1 MDIYVIGFGQKT
13 DYASLFAKFC
23 NFHKQEAKVD
33 TNKLNINTLVDEA
46 KFTPFHWGVLIW
58 CLMIIIFD
66 GYDLVIYGVVLP
78 ILMQE
83 WSLTAVQAGLLAS
96 TALFGMMFGA
106 MCFGTLSDKLGRKKT
121 IMICV
126 GIFSGFTFLGAFA
139 SSPTEFGILRFLAG
153 LGIGGVMP
161 NVVAL
166 MTEYAPKRIRSTLV
180 AVMFSGYA
188 IGGMASALLGAWLVP
203 EHGWKIMFYIACIP
217 LLSLPLIWKFLP
229 ESLMFLT
236 KKGDTEQTRA
246 IVQKIATEQPITAQT
261 QFVLNEVTV
270 GDEAPLRALFQQGR
284 TFSTL
289 MFWVAFFM
297 CLLMVYALGS
307 WLPKLMI
314 QAGYSLGASMIFL
327 FALNIGGMV
336 GAIGGGVLADKF
348 HLKPVLTIMF
358 AVGAIS
364 LILLGFNS
372 PQAVLYLL
380 IALAGAA
387 TIGSQILLYTF
398 VAQFYPTAVRS
409 TGMGWASGIGRIGA
423 IVGPVLTGALLTF
436 ELPHQMNFLAIA
448 IPGVIA
454 AIAIF
459 LVNLKASVDG
469 AKQPKIVMQE
479 AATMKK
485 AIS

>member
-1 MDIYVIGFGQKT
+1 M
-13 DYASLFAKFC
+13 A
-23 NFHKQEAKVD
+23 N
-33 TNKLNINTLVDEA
+33 LNINTIVDEA
-46 KFTPFHWGVLIW
+46 KFTPFHWNVLIW
-58 CLMIIIFD
+58 CLLIIIFD
-66 GYDLVIYGVVLP
+66 GYDLVIYGVALP
-78 ILMQE
+78 LLMQE
-83 WSLTAVQAGLLAS
+83 WGLTAVQAGMLAS

-106 MCFGTLSDKLGRKKT
+106 MSFGTLSDKLGRKKT

-126 GIFSGFTFLGAFA
+126 AIFSGFTFLGAFA
-139 SSPTEFGILRFLAG
+139 SNPIEFGILRFLAG

-166 MTEYAPKRIRSTLV
+166 MTEYAPKKIRSTLV

-188 IGGMASALLGAWLVP
+188 IGGMASALLGAWLVTDY
-203 EHGWKIMFYIACIP
+203 GWKIMFYIAGIP
-217 LLSLPLIWKFLP
+217 FIALPIIWKFLP

-236 KKGDTEQTRA
+236 NKGKTEQVRQT
-246 IVQKIATEQPITAQT
+246 VQKIAPERVITADT
-261 QFVLNEVTV
+261 VFVLNEATA

-314 QAGYSLGASMIFL
+314 QAGYSLGASMLFL

-336 GAIGGGVLADKF
+336 GAIGGGVLSDRF

-358 AVGAIS
+358 TVGAIA
-364 LILLGFNS
+364 LILLGFKS
-372 PQAVLYLL
+372 PQAILYTL
-380 IALAGAA
+380 IAIAGAA

-398 VAQFYPTAVRS
+398 VAQFYPAAVRS

-423 IVGPVLTGALLTF
+423 IVGPVLTGALLTLQ
-436 ELPHQMNFLAIA
+436 LPHQMNFMAIA

-454 AIAIF
+454 ALAIF
-459 LVNLKASVDG
+459 LVNLKASVDQTKTVKQSSL
-469 AKQPKIVMQE
+469 AKNESVIESSVN
-479 AATMKK
+479 
-485 AIS
+485 

>member
-1 MDIYVIGFGQKT
+1 MQNQKI
-13 DYASLFAKFC
+13 
-23 NFHKQEAKVD
+23 
-33 TNKLNINTLVDEA
+33 NINTLVDEA

-58 CLMIIIFD
+58 CLLIIIFD
-66 GYDLVIYGVVLP
+66 GYDLVIYGVALP
-78 ILMQE
+78 LLMQE
-83 WSLTAVQAGLLAS
+83 WSLSAVQAGLLAS

-106 MCFGTLSDKLGRKKT
+106 MCFGTLSDKIGRKKT

-126 GIFSGFTFLGAFA
+126 GIFSGFTFCGAFA
-139 SSPTEFGILRFLAG
+139 STPVEFGILRFLAG

-180 AVMFSGYA
+180 ALMFSGYA

-203 EHGWKIMFYIACIP
+203 VYGWKIMFYIAIIP
-217 LLSLPLIWKFLP
+217 CLALPLIWKFLP
-229 ESLMFLT
+229 ESLMYLT
-236 KKGDTEQTRA
+236 SKHQTDTTRT
-246 IVQKIATEQPITAQT
+246 IVSKIAPEQVLTTDT
-261 QFVLNEVTV
+261 QFVLNEISEE
-270 GDEAPLRALFQQGR
+270 DKAPLKALFQQGR
-284 TFSTL
+284 SFSTF
-289 MFWVAFFM
+289 MFWIAFFM

-336 GAIGGGVLADKF
+336 GAIGGGALADRF
-348 HLKPVLTIMF
+348 HIKKVLSIMF
-358 AVGAIS
+358 MCGALA

-372 PQAVLYLL
+372 PQMVLYTL
-380 IALAGAA
+380 IAVAGAA

-398 VAQFYPTAVRS
+398 VAQYYPTTVRS

-423 IVGPVLTGALLTF
+423 IVGPVLTGALLTMH
-436 ELPHQMNFLAIA
+436 LPHQMNFLVIA

-454 AIAIF
+454 ALAIF
-459 LVNLKASVDG
+459 MVNLQASVEASTQG
-469 AKQPKIVMQE
+469 QSPKLNTQ
-479 AATMKK
+479 
-485 AIS
+485 AIKNPAN

>member
-1 MDIYVIGFGQKT
+1 
-13 DYASLFAKFC
+13 
-23 NFHKQEAKVD
+23 
-33 TNKLNINTLVDEA
+33 
-46 KFTPFHWGVLIW
+46 LIW
-58 CLMIIIFD
+58 CLLIIIFD
-66 GYDLVIYGVVLP
+66 GYDLVIYGVALP
-78 ILMQE
+78 LLMQE
-83 WSLTAVQAGLLAS
+83 WGLSAVQAGLLAS

-106 MCFGTLSDKLGRKKT
+106 MSFGTLSDKLGRKKT

-126 GIFSGFTFLGAFA
+126 AIFSGFTFLGAFA
-139 SSPTEFGILRFLAG
+139 SSPVEFGILRFLAG

-188 IGGMASALLGAWLVP
+188 IGGMASALLGAWLVTDY
-203 EHGWKIMFYIACIP
+203 GWKIMFFIAGIP
-217 LLSLPLIWKFLP
+217 FVALPIIWKFLP

-236 KKGDTEQTRA
+236 QKGETAQVA
-246 IVQKIATEQPITAQT
+246 QIVQKISPEQNIHAETR
-261 QFVLNEVTV
+261 FVLNDVIA

-284 TFSTL
+284 MFSTL

-314 QAGYSLGASMIFL
+314 QAGYSLGASMLFL

-336 GAIGGGVLADKF
+336 GAIGGGALADRF
-348 HLKPVLTIMF
+348 HLKPVLSTMF
-358 AVGAIS
+358 TVGALA

-372 PQAVLYLL
+372 PQAVLYTL

-423 IVGPVLTGALLTF
+423 IVGPILTGALLTLQ
-436 ELPHQMNFLAIA
+436 LPHQMNFMVIA
-448 IPGVIA
+448 IPGIIA
-454 AIAIF
+454 ALAVF
-459 LVNLKASVDG
+459 MVNLKASVDG
-469 AKQPKIVMQE
+469 STQQEQPNLKTAKRSI
-479 AATMKK
+479 T
-485 AIS
+485 SS

>member
-1 MDIYVIGFGQKT
+1 MNTEQI
-13 DYASLFAKFC
+13 
-23 NFHKQEAKVD
+23 
-33 TNKLNINTLVDEA
+33 NINNIVDEA
-46 KFTPFHWGVLIW
+46 KFRPFHWGVLIW
-58 CLMIIIFD
+58 CLLIIIFD
-66 GYDLVIYGVVLP
+66 GYDLVIYGVALP
-78 ILMQE
+78 LLMQE
-83 WSLTAVQAGLLAS
+83 WGLSAVQAGLLAS

-106 MCFGTLSDKLGRKKT
+106 MSFGTLSDKLGRKKT

-126 GIFSGFTFLGAFA
+126 AIFSGFTFCGAFA
-139 SSPTEFGILRFLAG
+139 STPVEFGILRFLAG

-166 MTEYAPKRIRSTLV
+166 MTEYSPKRSRSTLV
-180 AVMFSGYA
+180 ALMFSGYA
-188 IGGMASALLGAWLVP
+188 IGGMTSALLGAWLVTDY
-203 EHGWKIMFYIACIP
+203 GWKIMFLLAGIP
-217 LLSLPLIWKFLP
+217 FLALPLIWKFLP

-236 KKGDTEQTRA
+236 KKGEMDQVRA
-246 IVQKIATEQPITAQT
+246 IVQKIAPEQKISPQAQ
-261 QFVLNEVTV
+261 FKLNEPTA
-270 GDEAPLRALFQQGR
+270 GDEAPLKALFQQGR
-284 TFSTL
+284 TFSTM
-289 MFWVAFFM
+289 MFWLAFFM

-336 GAIGGGVLADKF
+336 GAIGGGALADRF

-358 AVGAIS
+358 AVGAIA

-372 PQAVLYLL
+372 PQAVLYFL
-380 IALAGAA
+380 IAIAGAA

-436 ELPHQMNFLAIA
+436 ELPHQMNFLVIA

-454 AIAIF
+454 AFAIF
-459 LVNLKASVDG
+459 MVNLKVSVEG
-469 AKQPKIVMQE
+469 VQQAKKDLKQE
-479 AATMKK
+479 SFVKNVAQ
-485 AIS
+485 

>member
-1 MDIYVIGFGQKT
+1 MQNQKI
-13 DYASLFAKFC
+13 
-23 NFHKQEAKVD
+23 
-33 TNKLNINTLVDEA
+33 NINTLVDEA

-58 CLMIIIFD
+58 CLLIIIFD
-66 GYDLVIYGVVLP
+66 GYDLVIYGVALP
-78 ILMQE
+78 LLMQE
-83 WSLTAVQAGLLAS
+83 WSLSAVQAGLLAS

-106 MCFGTLSDKLGRKKT
+106 MCFGTLSDKIGRKKT

-126 GIFSGFTFLGAFA
+126 GIFSGFTFCGAFA
-139 SSPTEFGILRFLAG
+139 STPVEFGILRFLAG

-180 AVMFSGYA
+180 ALMFSGYA

-203 EHGWKIMFYIACIP
+203 VYGWKIMFYIAIIP
-217 LLSLPLIWKFLP
+217 CLALPLIWKFLP
-229 ESLMFLT
+229 ESLMYLT
-236 KKGDTEQTRA
+236 SKHQTDTTRT
-246 IVQKIATEQPITAQT
+246 IVSKIAPEQVLTTDT
-261 QFVLNEVTV
+261 QFVLNEVSEE
-270 GDEAPLRALFQQGR
+270 DNAPLKALFQQGR
-284 TFSTL
+284 SFSTF
-289 MFWVAFFM
+289 MFWIAFFM

-336 GAIGGGVLADKF
+336 GAIGGGALADRF
-348 HLKPVLTIMF
+348 HIKKVLSIMF
-358 AVGAIS
+358 MCGALA

-372 PQAVLYLL
+372 PQMVLYTL
-380 IALAGAA
+380 IAVAGAA

-398 VAQFYPTAVRS
+398 VAQYYPTTVRS

-423 IVGPVLTGALLTF
+423 IVGPVLTGALLTMN
-436 ELPHQMNFLAIA
+436 LPHQMNFLVIA

-454 AIAIF
+454 ALAIF
-459 LVNLKASVDG
+459 MVNLQASVEASTQG
-469 AKQPKIVMQE
+469 QSPKLNTQ
-479 AATMKK
+479 
-485 AIS
+485 AIKNPAN